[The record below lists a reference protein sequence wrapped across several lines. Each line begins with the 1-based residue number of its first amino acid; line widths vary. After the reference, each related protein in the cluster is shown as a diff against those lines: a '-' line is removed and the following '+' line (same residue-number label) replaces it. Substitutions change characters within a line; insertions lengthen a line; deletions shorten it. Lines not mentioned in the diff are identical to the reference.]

1 MAQNYSA
8 AHLKV
13 LDERYHLKSK
23 TDLIVN
29 KGIRLDFNGKN
40 SVTIYNVDV
49 VAENDY
55 VRSGTNRFGAL
66 VELGTG
72 TQTFTLSQDKAFT
85 FTIDRGNYEDS
96 QMVTEVAKAVKR
108 QQDEIST
115 PATDIY
121 RLGVLSAYAISN
133 TQGVIGGTA
142 VSNTTIYA
150 AILAQQAAMSELS
163 VPEDGRVLFITPTN
177 YNLLKRDPEFVRDA
191 DLTYRD
197 LKKGIV
203 GEVDGLTIVKLPSSY
218 FVAKFEFMIVRDDL
232 LVSPM
237 KFNSVRTLDDV
248 QGIDGWVAEGRRY
261 YDAFIPTQKATGL
274 RIQTKAQR
282 QLAL

>member
-29 KGIRLDFNGKN
+29 KGIRQDFNGKN

-85 FTIDRGNYEDS
+85 FSIDRGNYEDS

-108 QQDEIST
+108 QQDEVST

-121 RLGVLSAYAISN
+121 RLGVLSAYAIAN

-142 VSNTTIYA
+142 VAYNTIYQL
-150 AILAQQAAMSELS
+150 ILAQQAAMSEAK

-197 LKKGIV
+197 LKKGIL
-203 GEVDGLTIVKLPSSY
+203 GQVDGLTIVQLPTSY
-218 FVAKFEFMIVRDDL
+218 FVNKFQFLIVKDDL

-248 QGIDGWVAEGRRY
+248 QGIDGWIAEGRRY
-261 YDAFIPTQKATGL
+261 YDAFVPTQKAVGL
-274 RIQTKAQR
+274 RVYTKA
-282 QLAL
+282 